1 MAAIYNSNLSKEL
14 LIYLHIPKA
23 AGTTLNGIINQQ
35 YTNNKLFRFDGI
47 NSHQLFTELPITEQ
61 NRIQLLRGHFAF
73 GLHKFISRPCTYFTV
88 LRHPVKRVI
97 SQYHY
102 IRNNPHNPQSKFLQT
117 INLEEYILKE
127 GTKICNQQTNMI
139 SGLSTPKNCSDR
151 ELLQIAQNNL
161 DEYFAVVGITEMF
174 DETLLILRNRFNWK
188 TPYYVKQNTAKKHSP
203 TKSISQST
211 IALIEEYGSLDLQLY
226 DRAKQKLQ
234 TQIAQLGE
242 PFQKKLNFQ
251 KQVNSIYQPF
261 GKVYSTARHIVLKN
275 ILQVY

>member
-1 MAAIYNSNLSKEL
+1 MTAISSSNSLKEL

-35 YTNNKLFRFDGI
+35 YARNKLFRFDGI
-47 NSHQLFTELPITEQ
+47 NNHQQFTNLPPVQ
-61 NRIQLLRGHFAF
+61 QDKVQLLRGHFAF
-73 GLHKFISRPCTYFTV
+73 GLHQLISRPCIYFTV

-97 SQYHY
+97 SQYNY
-102 IRNNPHNPQSKFLQT
+102 IRNNPHNPQFKLLQS
-117 INLEEYILKE
+117 ISLEEYILKE
-127 GTKICNQQTNMI
+127 GKRLCNQQTNMI
-139 SGLSTPKNCSDR
+139 SGLSTPKNCSDI
-151 ELLQIAQNNL
+151 EVLKIAQDNL
-161 DEYFAVVGITEMF
+161 DRYFAVVGITEMF
-174 DETLLILRNRFNWK
+174 DETLLTLQQKFGWK
-188 TPYYVKQNTAKKHSP
+188 IPYYVKQNTAQNHSEE
-203 TKSISQST
+203 KSIPQST

-242 PFQKKLNFQ
+242 PFQEKLNFQ
-251 KQVNSIYQPF
+251 KQVNSVYQPF